1 MIRFSL
7 FGIPIE
13 IQPMFWI
20 VLAIFSSVYIADADS
35 SAAILYMALFII
47 AGTVSILVHELGH
60 ALTIRAFGLPTSITL
75 QAFGGYA
82 SYPAGILDRKRS
94 FAVTAAGP
102 GAQLTLAVI
111 AYLTWDRV
119 PGVEANPNTSF
130 FFFTLFGISLFW
142 ALINLLPVVPL
153 DGGQL
158 LNAVLGPARLR
169 VTLWISIITAIVGG
183 LAMYVIFHSLIFPAI
198 LGTYGFQAFQ
208 LLQQT
213 KNRWR

>member
-20 VLAIFSSVYIADADS
+20 VLAIISSSSNADT

-75 QAFGGYA
+75 QAFGGFA
-82 SYPAGILDRKRS
+82 SYPSGILDRKKS
-94 FAVTAAGP
+94 FVVTAAGP
-102 GAQLTLAVI
+102 GAQLALAVI
-111 AYLTWDRV
+111 AYLMWDRV
-119 PGVEANPNTSF
+119 PAIYTNPNTSYF
-130 FFFTLFGISLFW
+130 FGTLFIISLFW

-169 VTLWISIITAIVGG
+169 VTLWISIITAVVGG
-183 LAMYVIFHSLIFPAI
+183 LAMYVTFHSFIFPAI